1 MFNLESILIFDG
13 IKPVIGPCLSIPA
26 QEKLNVKNPI
36 FEGKMTIQEILRHY
50 WNHDTFRPLQE
61 EIIQSVLLGRD
72 TLALLPTGG
81 GKSICFQVPA
91 LAKEGICIVVSP
103 LIALMKDQ
111 VETLKAK
118 GIEAISV
125 VSGMSKREIDV
136 ALDKCIYGAVKFLY
150 LSPERLLSEL
160 VRERIRHM
168 NVNLVAVDE
177 AHCISQWGYDFRPP
191 YLHIADLRDL
201 HPNVPVLALTATAT
215 AEVRDDIQQKLR
227 FPEPN
232 LFVQSF
238 ERKNISYVVQ
248 QDENK
253 LRKMLDVARGVKGS
267 GIVYVRSRKETA
279 DIAKFYSENGFAAES
294 YHAGLT
300 MDQRSSRQESWQKN
314 KTRIIVATN
323 AFGMGIDKPD
333 VRFVIHKDMPD
344 SLEAY
349 YQEAGR
355 AGRDEHRAYAILLF
369 THADRI
375 KNEKKL
381 LFNFP
386 SIDEIRQVYHSL
398 GSFLHLA
405 YGTGEGISFDLDL
418 GDFCNHYKLDITKTL
433 NALKFLEQDEYLSFN
448 ESVFL
453 PSRFRFEV
461 QNEELYNFQ
470 IQNPGWDPFIK
481 TILRSYGGSFE
492 NYVRLR
498 EFDIARRA
506 NLSVQQ
512 VIEGLRQLQAEGLL
526 SYMQQTDLPQVTW
539 IRPRVDRRELIINK
553 RYIDQRKAVYRAKM
567 EAVFAYAEHRKCRS
581 QMLLAYFDE
590 DNAPKCGICDVCLDE
605 KRLRSLAET
614 MDDITTEIVQLL
626 SSGDM
631 DTEGLVTHVRTG
643 TEKDRIETIRLLL
656 DAGKIRTDGE
666 KYYL

>member
-1 MFNLESILIFDG
+1 
-13 IKPVIGPCLSIPA
+13 
-26 QEKLNVKNPI
+26 
-36 FEGKMTIQEILRHY
+36 MTIQQILKQY
-50 WNHDTFRPLQE
+50 WNHDAFRPLQE

-81 GKSICFQVPA
+81 GKSVCFQVPA

-118 GIEAISV
+118 GIEAVSI
-125 VSGMSKREIDV
+125 VSGMSKREVDI
-136 ALDKCIYGAVKFLY
+136 ALDNCIYGPVKFLY

-160 VRERIRHM
+160 VRERIKYM
-168 NVNLVAVDE
+168 NVNLIAVDE

-191 YLHIADLRDL
+191 YLHIADLREL

-215 AEVRDDIQQKLR
+215 AEVRDDIQQKL
-227 FPEPN
+227 
-232 LFVQSF
+232 LFKQFNVFQQSF

-248 QDENK
+248 NDENK
-253 LRKMLDVARGVKGS
+253 LKKLLDIPKGVKGS

-279 DIAKFYSENGFAAES
+279 EIAKFYTENGFKADF

-300 MDQRSSRQESWQKN
+300 MEQRSAKQEDWKN
-314 KTRIIVATN
+314 NRTRIIVATN

-333 VRFVIHKDMPD
+333 VRFVIHKDMPE

-355 AGRDEHRAYAILLF
+355 GGRDEQKAYAVLLY

-381 LFNFP
+381 LTNFP
-386 SIDEIRQVYHSL
+386 SVDEIKLVYHNL
-398 GSFLHLA
+398 GNYFQLA
-405 YGTGEGISFDLDL
+405 YGTGEGVSFDLDL
-418 GDFCNHYKLDITKTL
+418 GEFCTRFKLDPAKTL

-453 PSRFRFEV
+453 SSRFRFEIL
-461 QNEELYNFQ
+461 NEELYNFQ
-470 IQNPGWDPFIK
+470 IQNSSWDPFIK
-481 TILRSYGGSFE
+481 TLLRSYGGSFE

-498 EFDIARRA
+498 EHDLARRS

-512 VIEGLRQLQAEGLL
+512 VMEGLKQLQEMGILNYL
-526 SYMQQTDLPQVTW
+526 QQTDMPQVTYT
-539 IRPRVDRRELIINK
+539 RPRQDNKNLIINK
-553 RYIDQRKAVYRAKM
+553 RYIEERKATYRKKM
-567 EAVFAYAEHRKCRS
+567 EAVFAYAEHKKCRS

-590 DNAPKCGICDVCLDE
+590 TNVDKCGVCDVCLEE
-605 KRLRSLAET
+605 KRQRNLSET
-614 MDDITTEIVQLL
+614 ADNITDEIVQLL
-626 SSGDM
+626 SIDNLTIGTLITTIKS
-631 DTEGLVTHVRTG
+631 G
-643 TEKDRIETIRLLL
+643 TEKDRIETLRLLL
-656 DAGKIRTDGE
+656 DAGKIKTDGE